1 MPSEESTA
9 ASTPFLPGRTS
20 VAVTATI
27 GVQLLASAFMEISSE
42 EHKRAIIA
50 QLDTFAT
57 LAGAEDNETYLA
69 AFADDAT
76 VLAPDRPAIEG
87 KSAAR
92 AFYAD
97 AFREIE
103 TMRVIYHDPLVDID
117 GALAVRRYTATAQVT
132 YKGSHKTVATRTKY
146 LDVLRKELNGDWKIV
161 VHMWSS
167 NEDVQLKSPYDG
179 R

>member
-1 MPSEESTA
+1 
-9 ASTPFLPGRTS
+9 LPGRAS
-20 VAVTATI
+20 IEVAATI
-27 GVQLLASAFMEISSE
+27 EAQVLVSASMQISYE

-50 QLDTFAT
+50 QLDSFAA
-57 LAGAEDNETYLA
+57 LAGAEDNETYLK

-76 VLAPDRPAIEG
+76 VLPPDCPAIQG

-103 TMRVIYHDPLVDID
+103 TMRVSYHDPIVDID
-117 GALAVRRYTATAQVT
+117 GALAVRRYTATAHVT
-132 YKGSHKTVATRTKY
+132 YKGARKAVATRTKY
-146 LDVLRKELNGDWKIV
+146 LDVLRKEPSGDWKIV

-167 NEDVQLKSPYDG
+167 NEDVQVKPTQDVL
-179 R
+179 